1 MREFLE
7 KEEVTRQIKP
17 IYRDL
22 IVIDL
27 LVCSLLIGDFFNLIH
42 LGVFMLPIFFLL
54 LCSVS
59 ALNKLRE
66 FDNSSSLGLNM
77 LGKNTCLEKKEQNIH
92 LLCR

>member
-27 LVCSLLIGDFFNLIH
+27 LGTV
-42 LGVFMLPIFFLL
+42 
-54 LCSVS
+54 
-59 ALNKLRE
+59 
-66 FDNSSSLGLNM
+66 
-77 LGKNTCLEKKEQNIH
+77 
-92 LLCR
+92 